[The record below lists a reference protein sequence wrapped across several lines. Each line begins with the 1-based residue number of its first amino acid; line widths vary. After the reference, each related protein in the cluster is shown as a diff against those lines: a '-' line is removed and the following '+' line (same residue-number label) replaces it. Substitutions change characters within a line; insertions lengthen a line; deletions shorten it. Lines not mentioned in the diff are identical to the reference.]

1 MGQNKIKHFFL
12 IEMDMTFWSPLALL
26 LTTLRREVGQKEN
39 AFGKQIEERRMRVQR
54 NGFDLELE
62 LKEAC

>member
-1 MGQNKIKHFFL
+1 MI
-12 IEMDMTFWSPLALL
+12 FWSPLALL
-26 LTTLRREVGQKEN
+26 LTTLRRKVGQKEN
-39 AFGKQIEERRMRVQR
+39 AFGKQVEEEKMGVQR

>member
-1 MGQNKIKHFFL
+1 MVQNKVKHFL
-12 IEMDMTFWSPLALL
+12 IEMDITFRSPFALL
-26 LTTLRREVGQKEN
+26 LTTLRRKVGQKDN
-39 AFGKQIEERRMRVQR
+39 VFGKQVVEDKVRVQR